1 MNSSSNTNLN
11 LFSDQENGPNQIKTD
26 EPILEEETVSES
38 NTEPICENWDD
49 FDIKHELLR
58 GIYSIG
64 FEKPSPIQQRAIIP
78 MIQGRDIIAQA
89 QSGTGKT
96 GTFSI
101 GTLQIVDETRPLLQ
115 AILMAPTHELASQSA
130 NVLKNIGS
138 CMKNINV
145 QILVGGT
152 SIQEDTENIKTK
164 PPHIIVGTPGRIYDM
179 IKRNV
184 ISTRDVKIF
193 VLDEAD
199 DMLSSGF
206 KEQVYNIFQYLPNN
220 TQVALFSATMPIEI
234 LELTTKFMRNPVK
247 IVMKN
252 EELNL
257 ECITQYYVALSSDNA
272 KYDMLK
278 QIFSL
283 LSVTQCIIYV
293 NTVRRVVDLYNAMR
307 SEGFSV
313 CCIHSSMTKGERDA
327 SFQNFKKG
335 SSRVLISSNIT
346 SRGIDI
352 QQVSVVI
359 NFDIPKCVH
368 NYLHRIGRSGRW
380 GRKGTAINFVT
391 KYDIEYMRKIE
402 NHYKINIEELP
413 ENISL

>member
-1 MNSSSNTNLN
+1 MNSDSELPPP
-11 LFSDQENGPNQIKTD
+11 PNIIVD
-26 EPILEEETVSES
+26 ESIIIEKEL
-38 NTEPICENWDD
+38 ICENWDD

-101 GTLQIVDETRPLLQ
+101 GTLQMIDESRPLLQ
-115 AILMAPTHELASQSA
+115 AILMAPTHELATQSA
-130 NVLKNIGS
+130 NVLKSIGS
-138 CMKNINV
+138 CMKDVNI

-152 SIQEDTENIKTK
+152 SIQEDTENIKNN

-193 VLDEAD
+193 ILDEAD

-252 EELNL
+252 EDLNL
-257 ECITQYYVALSSDNA
+257 ECITQYYVAVSTDNA

-293 NTVRRVVDLYNAMR
+293 NTVRRVVDLYNAMM

-313 CCIHSSMTKGERDA
+313 CCIHSSMSKSERDT
-327 SFQNFKKG
+327 SFQNFKRG

-413 ENISL
+413 DNITL